1 MLSYR
6 LLCSD
11 NETDIASIQAVF
23 EATPNYFKLIQGYS
37 AEKNAARNDLKA
49 VPSGHPFTAKFFY
62 AIYHK
67 EQMIGCIDILQ
78 GYPESSI
85 VFIGLLLFIESQQG
99 LGYGSQAFNF
109 ILSLANTWRC
119 DRLRIAV
126 VQSNEPAFAF
136 WSRQGFVEL
145 YRKELGEYI
154 APVIV
159 MERKLISK
167 SEETYEA

>member
-11 NETDIASIQAVF
+11 SETDIASIQAVF
-23 EATPNYFKLIQGYS
+23 EASPNYFKLIQGYS

-67 EQMIGCIDILQ
+67 GQMIGCIDILR

-85 VFIGLLLFIESQQG
+85 VFIGLLLFIESHQG
-99 LGYGSQAFNF
+99 LGYGTQTVHF
-109 ILSLANTWRC
+109 ISGLANTWGC

-126 VQSNEPAFAF
+126 VQSNEPALAF
-136 WSRQGFVEL
+136 WSKEGFVEL
-145 YRKELGEYI
+145 YGKEPSEYI

-159 MERKLISK
+159 MERPLTFK
-167 SEETYEA
+167 

>member
-11 NETDIASIQAVF
+11 SETDIASIQAVF

-37 AEKNAARNDLKA
+37 ADKNAARNDLKA

-67 EQMIGCIDILQ
+67 EQMIGCMDILQ

-85 VFIGLLLFIESQQG
+85 VFIGLLLFIESHQG
-99 LGYGSQAFNF
+99 LGYGTQAVHF
-109 ILSLANTWRC
+109 ISGLAHVWGC

-126 VQSNEPAFAF
+126 VQSNEPAFSF
-136 WSRQGFVEL
+136 WSKEGFVEL
-145 YRKELGEYI
+145 YRKELSEYV

-159 MERKLISK
+159 MERKLIFK
-167 SEETYEA
+167 SEETHEA